1 MRSITALAIHCSG
14 LSGLRQ
20 LCVRTAISLALRR
33 NGLDV
38 PIWFLLR
45 IRTCE
50 EVDVYLVKVLLSFY
64 SQKSNTPEDFA
75 LMSNNHVS
83 AKQGVAVLSS
93 AGPDHF
99 FISSWTGTHLESVP
113 WSFIPFR

>member
-20 LCVRTAISLALRR
+20 LCVRTAISLALRH
-33 NGLDV
+33 NGFDV

-64 SQKSNTPEDFA
+64 SQKSNTPENLA
-75 LMSNNHVS
+75 LMRNNHVS
-83 AKQGVAVLSS
+83 TKQGVAVLSS
-93 AGPDHF
+93 
-99 FISSWTGTHLESVP
+99 
-113 WSFIPFR
+113 

>member
-1 MRSITALAIHCSG
+1 MRRITALAIYCSSS
-14 LSGLRQ
+14 SGLRQ
-20 LCVRTAISLALRR
+20 LCVRTAISLALQP
-33 NGLDV
+33 NEFDV

-45 IRTCE
+45 IGTCE
-50 EVDVYLVKVLLSFY
+50 EADLYLLKVLLSFY
-64 SQKSNTPEDFA
+64 SQKSNTPENFA